1 MEKVTAKGEEFE
13 NLSSPMS
20 ASSYWLGIKACP
32 AELKAF
38 SKTSAQCH
46 QLTPVNWWGF
56 RKGSRRGFV
65 QNTSDHR
72 RTPRDILPFKY

>member
-38 SKTSAQCH
+38 SKASAQCH